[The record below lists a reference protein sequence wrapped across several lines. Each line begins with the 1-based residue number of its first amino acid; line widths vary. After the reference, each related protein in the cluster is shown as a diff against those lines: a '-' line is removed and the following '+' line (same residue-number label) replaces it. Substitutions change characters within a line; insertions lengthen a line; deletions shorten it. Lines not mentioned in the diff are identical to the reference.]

1 MPCPYRMR
9 VAACGER
16 RPRTVPRRDPPI
28 IGCDA
33 AGIQTCVGHAI
44 QDVLI
49 GQICL
54 LICHW
59 GLVAQT
65 SVCVGFGVGFQG
77 DRPKS
82 KPHRRKSLCDSWKSG
97 TSAAKADL
105 KMQPLCHG

>member
-16 RPRTVPRRDPPI
+16 RPRTIPRSDPLV
-28 IGCDA
+28 IGHES
-33 AGIQTCVGHAI
+33 AGIHTRVVRAAQY
-44 QDVLI
+44 VLV

-82 KPHRRKSLCDSWKSG
+82 KPHRRKSLCDNWKSA

-105 KMQPLCHG
+105 KMQ